1 MDRNALAVQVVDLAR
16 ARVLSKNHFLSA
28 AVGRLGLEAAVLG
41 EQFVTDGYEL
51 YFDPSRVISSFRAAG
66 VPPEHDLLHCV
77 AHCLFLHPFVGPS
90 VNRRYWDLACDIVA
104 ERVVSELIGPRP
116 GQRGAH
122 LAVLLG
128 RIQGQF
134 RERVSAEALYAS
146 FCSGDWEGDFDSCA
160 SAFHSDDHTAWYA
173 FRGSEDSD
181 EGRSGS
187 ESGEG
192 GRFKADSDETREG
205 GVSEGAAGSGRGMPD
220 PGADGS
226 GGESADQQVSPG
238 APSEGDP
245 ARQDGSGA
253 AEGRGNRAGDR
264 GDSYGLSGEGLRM
277 RSLARPD
284 ARAQMEA
291 WRQVAVALSVN
302 LKTMGARQG
311 DEVPGFVED
320 LGRVS
325 QKREDY
331 ESFLRRFATLGEVM
345 RLSDDE
351 FDSIFYTFGMKVYG
365 NMPLIEPLEYREEKR
380 VREFVIVI
388 DSSGSVSGD
397 AVRAFVDTTFSIL
410 RSTESFFERV
420 HLRIIQC
427 DAQVQS
433 DDRIDSLD
441 ELARWSSQV
450 KVYGG
455 GGTDFRPAFAYV
467 DSLVENGEFANL
479 GGLVYFT
486 DGQGVYPEW
495 MPSYRT
501 AFVFYGEGH
510 LSQEVPPWAVQMVLD
525 SQALGDGV
533 AESMQGVV
541 R

>member
-1 MDRNALAVQVVDLAR
+1 MDRDALAVQVVDLAR
-16 ARVLSKNHFLSA
+16 TRVLSKNHFLSA

-41 EQFVTDGYEL
+41 EQFVTDGYKL

-66 VPPEHDLLHCV
+66 TPPDHDLLHCV
-77 AHCLFLHPFVGPS
+77 VHCLFLHPFVGPS

-104 ERVVSELIGPRP
+104 ERVVAELIGPRLD
-116 GQRGAH
+116 QRGAH

-128 RIQGQF
+128 CIDGQC
-134 RERVSAEALYAS
+134 RDRLSAEALYAR
-146 FCSGDWEGDFDSCA
+146 FCSGDWEGDFDSWV

-173 FRGSEDSD
+173 FCGSEDSD
-181 EGRSGS
+181 SGQSGDEEGDRGC
-187 ESGEG
+187 
-192 GRFKADSDETREG
+192 FKADSGETGE
-205 GVSEGAAGSGRGMPD
+205 SDASAGAAGSGQGR
-220 PGADGS
+220 PGAGDDGS
-226 GGESADQQVSPG
+226 GGSSESRLSAGDSFD
-238 APSEGDP
+238 GDP
-245 ARQDGSGA
+245 AGRDGFGSIEGHGDLAGSGI
-253 AEGRGNRAGDR
+253 
-264 GDSYGLSGEGLRM
+264 DSYGLSGEGLRM
-277 RSLARPD
+277 RNLGRPD
-284 ARAQMEA
+284 MRAQMEA

-311 DEVPGFVED
+311 EAVPGFVED

-397 AVRAFVDTTFSIL
+397 VVRAFVDTTFSIL
-410 RSTESFFERV
+410 RTTESFFERV

-433 DDRIDSLD
+433 DDRIDSID
-441 ELARWSSQV
+441 ELACWSSQV
-450 KVYGG
+450 KIYGG

-486 DGQGVYPEW
+486 DGQGTYPEW
-495 MPSYRT
+495 MPSYKT
-501 AFVFYGEGH
+501 AFVLYGEGC

-525 SQALGDGV
+525 SQALGEGV
-533 AESMQGVV
+533 VESMQGVV

>member
-1 MDRNALAVQVVDLAR
+1 MERTALAAQVVDLAR

-41 EQFVTDGYEL
+41 EQFVTDGYKL
-51 YFDPSRVISSFRAAG
+51 YFDPSRVISSFKAAG
-66 VPPEHDLLHCV
+66 DPPEHDLLHSV
-77 AHCLFLHPFVGPS
+77 VHCLFLHPFVGPS

-104 ERVVSELIGPRP
+104 ERVVAELIGRRP
-116 GQRGAH
+116 GRRGAH
-122 LAVLLG
+122 LAVMLG
-128 RIQGQF
+128 RIQGQCQG
-134 RERVSAEALYAS
+134 RLSAEALYAGL
-146 FCSGDWEGDFDSCA
+146 CSGDWEGDFDSWA

-173 FRGSEDSD
+173 FCGSDDSD
-181 EGRSGS
+181 RDGSDAEAGESGS
-187 ESGEG
+187 
-192 GRFKADSDETREG
+192 FKADSGEAEEG
-205 GVSEGAAGSGRGMPD
+205 DASEGAAGSGQGKPD
-220 PGADGS
+220 SGADCGA
-226 GGESADQQVSPG
+226 GESADPHTPAG
-238 APSEGDP
+238 ASSEGDLVGRD
-245 ARQDGSGA
+245 ARGST
-253 AEGRGNRAGDR
+253 EGRGDRAGD
-264 GDSYGLSGEGLRM
+264 GCDSYGLSGEGRRLRN
-277 RSLARPD
+277 LGRPD
-284 ARAQMEA
+284 VREQMEQ

-311 DEVPGFVED
+311 EALPGFMED

-345 RLSDDE
+345 RLSEDE
-351 FDSIFYTFGMKVYG
+351 FDSIFYTFGMEVYG

-433 DDRIDSLD
+433 DDRIDSLE
-441 ELARWSSQV
+441 ELAHWSSQV
-450 KVYGG
+450 RVYGG

-486 DGQGVYPEW
+486 DGQGTYPEW
-495 MPSYRT
+495 IPSYKT

-525 SQALGDGV
+525 SQALGEGV